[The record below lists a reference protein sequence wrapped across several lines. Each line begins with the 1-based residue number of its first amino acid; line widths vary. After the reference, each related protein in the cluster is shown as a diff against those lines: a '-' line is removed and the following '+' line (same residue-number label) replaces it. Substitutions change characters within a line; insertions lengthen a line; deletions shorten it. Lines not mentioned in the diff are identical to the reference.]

1 MFFFAIRSNDTL
13 LEYGGLCSA
22 HITRMTHQRFKAG
35 ERVCALAVRL
45 ALKRAVWQNGWR
57 ARSARLKPPY
67 SNRGVEKFF
76 NLLSEGG

>member
-1 MFFFAIRSNDTL
+1 MLRAYHQNDTP
-13 LEYGGLCSA
+13 
-22 HITRMTHQRFKAG
+22 TRKAG
-35 ERVCALAVRL
+35 ERVRALAVRL

-67 SNRGVEKFF
+67 SNRGVEKTF